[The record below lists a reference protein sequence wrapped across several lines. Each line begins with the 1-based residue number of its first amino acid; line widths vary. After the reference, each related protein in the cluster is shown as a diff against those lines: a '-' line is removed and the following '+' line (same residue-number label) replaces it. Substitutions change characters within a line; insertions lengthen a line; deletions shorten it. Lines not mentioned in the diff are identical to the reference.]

1 MSTIIN
7 LAFVAA
13 GGAIGSCLRDR
24 LSTIA
29 AFSATKGLGVFMCN
43 VIGCFIIGLLYAI
56 FQKWNIAPEWRAFIF
71 TGLLG
76 GFTTFSSYSLDAM
89 LMMQNGNIAQG
100 LWYIIG
106 TNVVGLAAAAM
117 GLFGTLQVLKYIG

>member
-1 MSTIIN
+1 MSTIVN

-24 LSTIA
+24 LSSVA
-29 AFSATKGLGVFMCN
+29 EFSGTKGLGIFLCN
-43 VIGCFIIGLLYAI
+43 VIGCFVIGLLYALS
-56 FQKWNIAPEWRAFIF
+56 QKWDIAPQWRAFIF

-89 LMMQNGNIAQG
+89 LLWQSGNLAHG
-100 LWYIIG
+100 LWYVIG
-106 TNVVGLAAAAM
+106 TNAAGLSAAAI
-117 GLFGTLQVLKYIG
+117 GLFGTSQVLKLV

>member
-24 LSTIA
+24 LSAIA
-29 AFSATKGLGVFMCN
+29 LFSGTSGLGVFTCN
-43 VIGCFIIGLLYAI
+43 VIGCLIIGVLYAI
-56 FQKWNIAPEWRAFIF
+56 FQRWDIAPEWRAFIF

-76 GFTTFSSYSLDAM
+76 GFTTFSSYGLDAM
-89 LMMQNGNIAQG
+89 LMLQNGNMAQG
-100 LWYIIG
+100 LWYIVG
-106 TNVVGLAAAAM
+106 TNIAGLSAAAI
-117 GLFGTLQVLKYIG
+117 GLFGTLQVLKYI